1 MVVTLKNY
9 MLFGLIVLASSLAVL
24 FGCIELPLLSSSETA
39 ATNGKGQNCTIIY
52 EEEFYPAVACEN
64 LSVAT
69 QECSREELLYTAGQV
84 QEYDICM
91 AGNGCA
97 GKNLDECIDKCT
109 RANKRCVLE
118 ITNNDNVSGTWTVGA
133 TFIQGKAVYVKDP
146 QTKEIEP
153 GKNGQFDFV
162 QIYSIEP
169 GKVTTTTCTVAVLYP
184 AYAEECRI
192 ITRVTELCSNV
203 TETRI
208 IEKEVC
214 T

>member
-1 MVVTLKNY
+1 MKNCL
-9 MLFGLIVLASSLAVL
+9 LFGLVVLASSLAVL
-24 FGCIELPLLSSSETA
+24 SGCIELPPLPGGETA
-39 ATNGKGQNCTIIY
+39 AANGRGQNCTIIY
-52 EEEFYPAVACEN
+52 EEESYPAVACEN

-69 QECSREELLYTAGQV
+69 QECSRKELLYTAGQV

-91 AGNGCA
+91 AGDGCA
-97 GKNLDECIDKCT
+97 GKNLEECMDKCT

-118 ITNNDNVSGTWTVGA
+118 ITNNDNASGTWTVGA

-146 QTKEIEP
+146 QTKRIEP
-153 GKNGQFDFV
+153 GKKELFDFV

-184 AYAEECRI
+184 AYAEECRT
-192 ITRVTELCSNV
+192 ITRVTEVCGNV
-203 TETRI
+203 TETRM

-214 T
+214 N